1 MAYLTETFASA
12 PSGIAVFRTVKL
24 WMNAQRERNAL
35 RTMPYSRLDD
45 IGVHPRAADRE
56 AQKSFWNVSSR

>member
-12 PSGIAVFRTVKL
+12 PSGIAVFKTVSL
-24 WMNAQRERNAL
+24 WINAWRERRAL
-35 RTMPYSRLDD
+35 RDMPYSRLDD

-56 AQKSFWNVSSR
+56 AQKSFWNVSAR